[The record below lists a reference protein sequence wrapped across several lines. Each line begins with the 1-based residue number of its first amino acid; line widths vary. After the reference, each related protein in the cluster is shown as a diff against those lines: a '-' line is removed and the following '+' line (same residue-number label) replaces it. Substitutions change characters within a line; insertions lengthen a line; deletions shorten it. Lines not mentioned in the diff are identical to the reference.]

1 MYGFNTLTPPRDG
14 WMSAVATVVTIAL
27 VFHRTFIGRRR
38 SRSADSPY
46 QTSAGSAALHPET
59 ENPFRFL
66 SISTPPKIARIWMKG
81 VKSMND
87 KITFDSVIY
96 GSLYSMITCSV
107 PQRKNDPAPSGSH

>member
-1 MYGFNTLTPPRDG
+1 VYGFNTLTPPRDG
-14 WMSAVATVVTIAL
+14 WMSAVATVLTIAL
-27 VFHRTFIGRRR
+27 VFHRTFNVGP
-38 SRSADSPY
+38 SRSADSSY
-46 QTSAGSAALHPET
+46 QTSAGAAALHPET

-96 GSLYSMITCSV
+96 GSLYSMIACSV